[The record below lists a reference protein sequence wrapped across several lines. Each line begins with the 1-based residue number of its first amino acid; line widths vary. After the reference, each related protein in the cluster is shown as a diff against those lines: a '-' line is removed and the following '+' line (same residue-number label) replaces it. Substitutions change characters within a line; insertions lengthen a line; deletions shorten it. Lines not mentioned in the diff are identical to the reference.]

1 MINRLRNI
9 FVPSHT
15 GTRSS
20 LTKAIIFASLAFAL
34 QLGSFYS
41 GKVNIQHVDIYG
53 TPIALWSAILFFAG
67 PQYWPL
73 LLVTSF
79 FGLVTFGTP
88 LIVAATYSALLTLIT
103 LAIVKLDL
111 TFYKRPLAIET
122 LSDILRI
129 ACCAAA
135 VGVGATSILFIGNL
149 ITGSEATGLTLE
161 KWLFVL
167 ERATLRCFLVFPLL
181 IIWSTLPKDWFSR
194 ANSLKL
200 LFFMVVWC
208 FVSFLMFFAP
218 QTEDNHLFSRG
229 YLIFVLT
236 PFVGLYLGAHGVTL
250 STALIYIFA
259 MWASF
264 STTGQFYESGYI
276 DFYQLRV
283 FLVCHAV
290 TGLVTIVVIDL
301 LKKQK
306 DRYTTTEEVFLK
318 AIEEIPIPIA
328 VMSLRLVSETPTTDT
343 RMEYVNSSFVN
354 QTGYARDQLPNL
366 GTWWRLA
373 YPDQAYRNWVI
384 NRWKAWST
392 NGDTPPN
399 LESWVQCR
407 DGSKKLIRWSSFNL
421 GDRVLSYGMDQTLLN
436 QQQNSLKIAASL
448 YQAIGAMVAITDEAN
463 KIIAVNPA
471 FQSEIGY
478 SEQEL
483 LGLGIT
489 SFVSFDLESDAFKTL
504 WDQLRH
510 QDHFEGETQI
520 QPKGR
525 QALTRHMS
533 VYTSPV
539 ADSDHVQRIWLFS
552 ESTDT
557 KKARTQI
564 QRQAQYDP
572 LTGLANRRLLM
583 TRLETA
589 ISHSSRNQSKF
600 CLIFIDLDDFKD
612 INDTRGHDIGDDVL
626 IAVANRLKRLQRA
639 NDTTARLGG
648 DEFTL
653 IYNEIGSEPEL
664 ERRVDLLI
672 KEFEQPFEI
681 KNTAYQISISV
692 GVAQYPRDGQTS
704 RDILMHADQAMYA
717 AKRDG
722 KGRHRL
728 FDQSL
733 QQQANEKQNAIS
745 EIKRALESREFE
757 LHFQPILTLD
767 TQRIVKAEA
776 LLRWNLPDHSMRM
789 PSTFLKHAES
799 SGLIVPLG
807 AWVFTQAAKAC
818 QQFTQLQPDFSVSVN
833 VSASQINAREDHTL
847 AWIQELA
854 DYKLDPTRIS
864 LEITEQVM
872 LRPTAAVHAR
882 IERLKL
888 AGFQFSIDDFGV
900 GYSSLAVLQDTQF
913 HYLKIDRHFIST
925 LDRTPESQAVIRAII
940 ELAHGLNMQAI
951 AEGIETQEQ
960 LEILQQLGCDLGQG
974 YFLHR
979 PMTGDQLYELL
990 KANANPPL
998 IPAYETV

>member
-1 MINRLRNI
+1 MIKPFI
-9 FVPSHT
+9 QPFVTYHKVTKP
-15 GTRSS
+15 G
-20 LTKAIIFASLAFAL
+20 LIKAIFFALFALAL

-41 GKVNIQHVDIYG
+41 GKVNVHHVDVYAM
-53 TPIALWSAILFFAG
+53 PIALWSAILFFAG
-67 PQYWPL
+67 PQYWPV

-79 FGLVTFGTP
+79 LGLTVFDTP
-88 LIVAATYSALLTLIT
+88 VITAATYSASLTLIT
-103 LAIVKLDL
+103 FTIVNLDQA
-111 TFYKRPLAIET
+111 FYKRPLAIET
-122 LSDILRI
+122 LPDIFRI
-129 ACCAAA
+129 ALCSVA
-135 VGVGATSILFIGNL
+135 VGICATLILLLGNL
-149 ITGSEATGLTLE
+149 TLGAEAPDITLQS
-161 KWLFVL
+161 WLFVF

-181 IIWSTLPKDWFSR
+181 IIWSTLPKGWFSR
-194 ANSLKL
+194 DNSLKL
-200 LFFMVVWC
+200 LFFMTVWC
-208 FVSFLMFFAP
+208 VIAFLMFFAP
-218 QTEDNHLFSRG
+218 QTEGSHLFSRG

-264 STTGQFYESGYI
+264 STTGGFYESGNI
-276 DFYQLRV
+276 DFFQLRI

-290 TGLVTIVVIDL
+290 TGLITIIVIEL

-306 DRYTTTEEVFLK
+306 ERYTTTEEVFLK

-328 VMSLRLVSETPTTDT
+328 VMSLRLTSEAPTTDT

-354 QTGYARDQLPNL
+354 ATGYARDQLPNL

-392 NGDTPPN
+392 NDDTPPN

-407 DGSKKLIRWSSFNL
+407 DGSKKLIRWSSFSL

-448 YQAIGAMVAITDEAN
+448 YQAIGAMVAMTDESN

-471 FQSEIGY
+471 FQHELGY

-489 SFVSFDLESDAFKTL
+489 SFVSFDSESDAFKTI
-504 WDQLRH
+504 WEQLRH
-510 QDHFEGETQI
+510 QDHFEGETQV
-520 QPKGR
+520 QPRGR
-525 QALTRHMS
+525 PALIRHMS
-533 VYTSPV
+533 VYTSPSP
-539 ADSDHVQRIWLFS
+539 DTDRLQRIWLFS
-552 ESTDT
+552 EPTDA

-572 LTGLANRRLLM
+572 LTGLANRRLFM

-589 ISHSSRNQSKF
+589 ISTSSRNQSKF

-612 INDTRGHDIGDDVL
+612 INDTRGHDIGDGVL
-626 IAVANRLKRLQRA
+626 IAVAKRLQRLQRPT
-639 NDTTARLGG
+639 DTTARLGG

-653 IYNEIGSEPEL
+653 IYSNIESDHEL
-664 ERRVDLLI
+664 EKRVDVLL
-672 KEFEQPFEI
+672 KEFEQPLDI
-681 KNTAYQISISV
+681 NNTRYQISISV
-692 GVAQYPRDGQTS
+692 GVAQYPRDGQTT

-717 AKRDG
+717 AKREG
-722 KGRHRL
+722 KGRHRQ

-733 QQQANEKQNAIS
+733 QQQANEKQEAIS
-745 EIKRALESREFE
+745 EIKRALENQEFE
-757 LHFQPILTLD
+757 LYFQPILSLS
-767 TQRIVKAEA
+767 TQQIVKAEA
-776 LLRWNLPDHSMRM
+776 LLRWNQPDRSMRM
-789 PSTFLKHAES
+789 PTTFLRHAES

-807 AWVFTQAAKAC
+807 AWVFTQAVEAC
-818 QQFTQLQPDFSVSVN
+818 QQFTRIQPDFSVSVN
-833 VSASQINAREDHTL
+833 VSAAQMNAREDHTL
-847 AWIQELA
+847 AWIQELS
-854 DYKLDPTRIS
+854 DRKLDPGRIS

-872 LRPTAAVHAR
+872 LRPTAAVRAR
-882 IERLKL
+882 IERLRQ

-900 GYSSLAVLQDTQF
+900 GFSSLAALQDTQF
-913 HYLKIDRHFIST
+913 NYLKIDRHFIST
-925 LDRTPESQAVIRAII
+925 LDTTPESQAVVRAII

-951 AEGIETQEQ
+951 AEGIETQAQ

-974 YFLHR
+974 YLLHR
-979 PMTGDQLYELL
+979 PMKHNQLDELL
-990 KANANPPL
+990 KTYASEAL
-998 IPAYETV
+998 VSSS

>member
-1 MINRLRNI
+1 MIKPFIQPFVTYHKVTRL
-9 FVPSHT
+9 
-15 GTRSS
+15 G
-20 LTKAIIFASLAFAL
+20 LTKAICFALIALTL

-41 GKVNIQHVDIYG
+41 GKVNVHHVDIYAM
-53 TPIALWSAILFFAG
+53 PIALWSAILFFAG
-67 PQYWPL
+67 PQYWPV

-79 FGLVTFGTP
+79 LGLTGFDTP
-88 LIVAATYSALLTLIT
+88 LITAATYSASLTLIT
-103 LAIVKLDL
+103 FTIVNLDQA
-111 TFYKRPLAIET
+111 FYKRPLAIET
-122 LSDILRI
+122 LPDILRI
-129 ACCAAA
+129 AFCSVA
-135 VGVGATSILFIGNL
+135 VGIGATLILLLGNL
-149 ITGSEATGLTLE
+149 TLGAEAPDITLQR
-161 KWLFVL
+161 WLFVF

-181 IIWSTLPKDWFSR
+181 IIWSTLPKGWFSR
-194 ANSLKL
+194 DNSLKL
-200 LFFMVVWC
+200 LFFMTVWC
-208 FVSFLMFFAP
+208 VISFFMFFSP
-218 QTEDNHLFSRG
+218 QTEGSHLFSRG

-264 STTGQFYESGYI
+264 STTGGFYESGNI
-276 DFYQLRV
+276 DFYQLRI
-283 FLVCHAV
+283 FLACHAV
-290 TGLVTIVVIDL
+290 TGLVTIIVINL

-306 DRYTTTEEVFLK
+306 ERYTTTEEVFLK

-328 VMSLRLVSETPTTDT
+328 VMSLRLASEAPTTDT

-354 QTGYARDQLPNL
+354 ETGYARDQLPNL

-407 DGSKKLIRWSSFNL
+407 DDSKKLIRWSSFSL
-421 GDRVLSYGMDQTLLN
+421 GDRVLSYGIDQTQLN

-448 YQAIGAMVAITDEAN
+448 YQAIGAMVAMTDESN

-471 FQSEIGY
+471 FQNELGY

-489 SFVSFDLESDAFKTL
+489 SFVSFDSESDAFKTI
-504 WDQLRH
+504 WEQLRH
-510 QDHFEGETQI
+510 QDHFEGETQV
-520 QPKGR
+520 QPRGR
-525 QALTRHMS
+525 PALIRHMS
-533 VYTSPV
+533 VYTSPSP
-539 ADSDHVQRIWLFS
+539 DTDRLQRIWLFS
-552 ESTDT
+552 EPTDA

-572 LTGLANRRLLM
+572 LTGLANRRLFM

-589 ISHSSRNQSKF
+589 ISTSSRNQSKF

-612 INDTRGHDIGDDVL
+612 INDTRGHDIGDGVL
-626 IAVANRLKRLQRA
+626 IAVANRLQRLQRPT
-639 NDTTARLGG
+639 DTTARLGG

-653 IYNEIGSEPEL
+653 IYSNIESDHEL
-664 ERRVDLLI
+664 EKRVDLLL
-672 KEFEQPFEI
+672 KEFEQPFDI
-681 KNTAYQISISV
+681 NNTRYPISISV

-722 KGRHRL
+722 KGRHRQ

-745 EIKRALESREFE
+745 EIKRALENREFE
-757 LHFQPILTLD
+757 LYFQPILSLN
-767 TQRIVKAEA
+767 TQQIVKAEA
-776 LLRWNLPDHSMRM
+776 LLRWNQPDRSMRM
-789 PSTFLKHAES
+789 PTTFLRHAES

-807 AWVFTQAAKAC
+807 AWVFTQAVQAC
-818 QQFTQLQPDFSVSVN
+818 QQFTRLQPDFSVSVN
-833 VSASQINAREDHTL
+833 VSASQMNAREDHTL
-847 AWIQELA
+847 AWIQELS
-854 DYKLDPTRIS
+854 DYKLDPARIS

-872 LRPTAAVHAR
+872 LRPTATVRAR
-882 IERLKL
+882 IERLKQ
-888 AGFQFSIDDFGV
+888 AGFQFSIDDFGM
-900 GYSSLAVLQDTQF
+900 GYSSLAVLQGTQF
-913 HYLKIDRHFIST
+913 NYLKIDRHFIST
-925 LDRTPESQAVIRAII
+925 LDTNPESQAVVRAII

-951 AEGIETQEQ
+951 AEGIETQAQ
-960 LEILQQLGCDLGQG
+960 LEILHQLGCDLGQG
-974 YFLHR
+974 YLLHR
-979 PMTGDQLYELL
+979 PMKHDQLNELL
-990 KANANPPL
+990 KTYASEALVNSN
-998 IPAYETV
+998 